1 MTKTTPSP
9 DRPPR
14 RAATS
19 KAATPKSATPKAAYH
34 HGDLRRALIAAA
46 RAILEEDGLPALS
59 LRAVA
64 RRAGVSQA
72 APYHHFP
79 DKDALLAALGAEGF
93 DALDRAMRQRMAGLR
108 DPAQRLVASGVGY
121 VAFAVENPALFK
133 IMFGASMRGEG
144 SHPERSAAGERA
156 YATLETAVQ
165 ATLGDKVGAAGGR
178 ALACLRAWS
187 LAHGLAKL
195 LVEGGIDLARYGAR
209 DVDELARRTLSE
221 PFGPGL

>member
-93 DALDRAMRQRMAGLR
+93 DALDRAMRERMEGLR
-108 DPAQRLVASGVGY
+108 
-121 VAFAVENPALFK
+121 
-133 IMFGASMRGEG
+133 
-144 SHPERSAAGERA
+144 
-156 YATLETAVQ
+156 
-165 ATLGDKVGAAGGR
+165 
-178 ALACLRAWS
+178 
-187 LAHGLAKL
+187 
-195 LVEGGIDLARYGAR
+195 
-209 DVDELARRTLSE
+209 
-221 PFGPGL
+221 